1 MWDTWKEGATAGTT
15 VPEIICEVLLRQHV
29 VIWRHVIFILKEETK
44 SQLLSQSPV
53 LWHFLCQLDVLWEW
67 KGGKFVPICLGLLP
81 PSRLRPRDLAVEG
94 GEPGAM
100 WGPGALPALGKGCSL
115 WLGPGFREICICCP
129 LESHWSLSLNLPR
142 NQTIRP
148 SDQGSMTLGC
158 TLREN
163 LWLGKMA
170 PSGN

>member
-1 MWDTWKEGATAGTT
+1 MWDTWEEGATAGTT
-15 VPEIICEVLLRQHV
+15 IPEIICAVLLRKRV
-29 VIWRHVIFILKEETK
+29 AIWRRVIFILKEETK

-67 KGGKFVPICLGLLP
+67 KGGKFVSICLGLLP
-81 PSRLRPRDLAVEG
+81 PSRLRPRDLAMEG

-100 WGPGALPALGKGCSL
+100 RGPGALPALRKGCS
-115 WLGPGFREICICCP
+115 P
-129 LESHWSLSLNLPR
+129 WSLSLNLPQ